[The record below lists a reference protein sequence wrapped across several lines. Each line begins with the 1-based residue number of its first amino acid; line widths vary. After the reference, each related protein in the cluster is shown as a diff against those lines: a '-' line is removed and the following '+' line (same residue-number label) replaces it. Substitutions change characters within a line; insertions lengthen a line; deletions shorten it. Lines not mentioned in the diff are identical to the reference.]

1 MKPIAIFRFSP
12 LQGPGYFSDF
22 LSKHEIPWR
31 LIKIDEG
38 DSVPKSATA
47 FAGLCFMGGPMSV
60 NDPLTWIPEMLGL
73 VRDAFVRDIPMI
85 GHCLGGQ
92 LMSKA
97 LGGRVRPN
105 SVKEIGW
112 SQLFPA
118 RSNQAEEWFG
128 EFSNAPFRVFQWHGE
143 TFDIPLKA
151 ALIATNSYCRNQV
164 VSFGPHLAMQCHV
177 EMTAEMIRLW
187 CDQWERE
194 QCKIS
199 ATVQDPPEI
208 ISQAEQYLPELH
220 QLADVLYEHWIKR
233 VRELGS

>member
-12 LQGPGYFSDF
+12 IEGPGYFSDF
-22 LSKHEIPWR
+22 LNKHEIPWH

-38 DSVPKSATA
+38 DSVPKSINS
-47 FAGLCFMGGPMSV
+47 FSGLCLMGGPMSV
-60 NDPLTWIPEMLGL
+60 NDRLSWIPEVLGL

-105 SVKEIGW
+105 GLKEIGW
-112 SQLFPA
+112 SKLFPA
-118 RSNQAEEWFG
+118 RSSQAEKWFG
-128 EFSNAPFRVFQWHGE
+128 EFSKAPFSVFQWHGE

-151 ALIATNSYCRNQV
+151 ELIATNSYCRNQI

-177 EMTAEMIRLW
+177 EMTSEMISSW
-187 CDQWERE
+187 CEQWESE

-199 ATVQDPPEI
+199 TTVQGPLEI
-208 ISQAEQYLPELH
+208 ISRAAQGLPELH
-220 QLADVLYEHWIKR
+220 QLADTIYGHWIKQVLER
-233 VRELGS
+233 SS